1 MLIIVVVVIITVS
14 AMPSQ
19 MATLAAGLRTG
30 CKGIRMET
38 QRPLKRMLQNSRG
51 L

>member
-1 MLIIVVVVIITVS
+1 MLIVVAVVIIPVS

-19 MATLAAGLRTG
+19 MATLAAGLITG
-30 CKGIRMET
+30 YKGTRMET
-38 QRPLKRMLQNSRG
+38 QRPLKRMLQNHRR